1 MRTMLLS
8 LKPEIFELIRN
19 GKKIFEYRHQFYT
32 EPVGAYLYI
41 SKPIQKIVGY
51 IEFDKR
57 IDLKDWKEQ
66 YKNNVAVSK
75 RINDYIS
82 RNYNYAMPIN
92 KFKMTTEI
100 SLNDLRNDLEKFII
114 PESYYYLDNFIEL
127 KEYIEKN
134 IHFTN
139 EVVENNFQTI
149 HDEDICRK
157 NINAKYGFCIQTK
170 N

>member
-8 LKPEIFELIRN
+8 LKPEVFELIRS

-32 EPVGAYLYI
+32 EPIGAYLYI
-41 SKPIQKIVGY
+41 SKPTQKIVGY

-57 IDLKDWKEQ
+57 IELKDWKDK
-66 YKNNVAVSK
+66 YKDNIEVSK
-75 RINDYIS
+75 RIDDYIS
-82 RNYNYAMPIN
+82 RNYKYAMPIN

-100 SLNDLRNDLEKFII
+100 PLSDLKNNLEKFII

-134 IHFTN
+134 IDFTD
-139 EVVENNFQTI
+139 EVVENNFQVVT
-149 HDEDICRK
+149 DENICRK
-157 NINAKYGFCIQTK
+157 KY
-170 N
+170 